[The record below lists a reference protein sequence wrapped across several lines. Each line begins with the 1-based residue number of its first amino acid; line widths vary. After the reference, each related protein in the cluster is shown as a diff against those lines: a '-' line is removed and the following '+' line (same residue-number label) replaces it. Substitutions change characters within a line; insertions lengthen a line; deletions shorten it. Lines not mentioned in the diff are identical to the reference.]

1 MLAPQ
6 PGQNPRCDHGRDGAA
21 HHHNGIAPQSPG
33 LRAGRNLGKEK
44 REARNHHVVAAPRDK
59 PPQLRTPKHLAP
71 SAHAIPLSRGQAGPP
86 SPPQRRWL
94 LAVGKRTAR
103 RRRQQHRQWRER
115 KPCFGAIVQLDGSDH
130 DWFEGR
136 REKCVLMV
144 MLDPATNRIGTRFFE
159 E

>member
-1 MLAPQ
+1 
-6 PGQNPRCDHGRDGAA
+6 
-21 HHHNGIAPQSPG
+21 
-33 LRAGRNLGKEK
+33 
-44 REARNHHVVAAPRDK
+44 
-59 PPQLRTPKHLAP
+59 
-71 SAHAIPLSRGQAGPP
+71 
-86 SPPQRRWL
+86 
-94 LAVGKRTAR
+94 VGKRTAR